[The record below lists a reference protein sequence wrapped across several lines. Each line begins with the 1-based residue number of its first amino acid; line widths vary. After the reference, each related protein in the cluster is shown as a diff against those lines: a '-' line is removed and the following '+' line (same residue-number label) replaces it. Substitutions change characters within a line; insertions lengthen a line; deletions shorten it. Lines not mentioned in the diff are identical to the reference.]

1 MICTMRTIL
10 RLCDPERTSALRQPL
25 FPVSGKS
32 GYSDAPIL
40 WEMTLSPSRD
50 SWPDAIH
57 DELDKQS

>member
-1 MICTMRTIL
+1 MSGF
-10 RLCDPERTSALRQPL
+10 DPERTLALRQSL

-40 WEMTLSPSRD
+40 WEMTLSPSEARD